1 MPGNRSL
8 GEATPTKEYHLRYFR
23 IVGLIGEGS
32 FGSVYEVCDLRP
44 TLSGANPLGLD
55 RRCALKILH
64 RRQYL
69 AQDMLARAKQER
81 QVLKAARHPFIVRLL
96 CAFRTPGGEMAL
108 VMEYCPNGN
117 LNDFIVRNGQPG
129 LPEALSRKLIAEV
142 LLALG
147 YLHDELDVVFRDLKP
162 ENIVLDVA
170 MHAKLT
176 DFGLAKA
183 EASSGS
189 GARSFVGSM
198 FFVAPEVTPA
208 ASRRY
213 GPAVDIYA
221 LGLVAWVAFT
231 GGVTSR
237 AGSEAF
243 PREAPLLSSCQNQRL
258 PPESHEA
265 MRAWLDERREES
277 FSFGPLPKQSPRGP
291 KQSPRMSS
299 LAFAFVDTTTST
311 EPLRRGSAAELRYH
325 PFFVQSPLHPPLA
338 EFSDWVALLPSV
350 VEEEEPMSPA
360 SVNTEDS
367 WCYGATRGN

>member
-1 MPGNRSL
+1 
-8 GEATPTKEYHLRYFR
+8 
-23 IVGLIGEGS
+23 
-32 FGSVYEVCDLRP
+32 
-44 TLSGANPLGLD
+44 
-55 RRCALKILH
+55 
-64 RRQYL
+64 
-69 AQDMLARAKQER
+69 
-81 QVLKAARHPFIVRLL
+81 
-96 CAFRTPGGEMAL
+96 MAL

-129 LPEALSRKLIAEV
+129 LPEGLSRKLIAEV

-162 ENIVLDVA
+162 ENIVLDA
-170 MHAKLT
+170 GMHAKLT

-183 EASSGS
+183 EASSGM

-198 FFVAPEVTPA
+198 YFVAPEVTPA

-237 AGSEAF
+237 NASEVGF
-243 PREAPLLSSCQNQRL
+243 RDAPLLSSCHNQRL

-265 MRAWLDERREES
+265 MRAWLDERREVQDTA
-277 FSFGPLPKQSPRGP
+277 GPSPQ
-291 KQSPRMSS
+291 QSPRMSS
-299 LAFAFVDTTTST
+299 FAFAFVDTTTST
-311 EPLRRGSAAELRYH
+311 EPLRRGSASELRDH
-325 PFFVQSPLHPPLA
+325 PFFTKSPLHPPLT

-360 SVNTEDS
+360 SVCTEDS
-367 WCYGATRGN
+367 WAYGAATGE

>member
-1 MPGNRSL
+1 MAATIGRS
-8 GEATPTKEYHLRYFR
+8 GW
-23 IVGLIGEGS
+23 
-32 FGSVYEVCDLRP
+32 
-44 TLSGANPLGLD
+44 
-55 RRCALKILH
+55 RRFSSEELWAH
-64 RRQYL
+64 RWR
-69 AQDMLARAKQER
+69 M
-81 QVLKAARHPFIVRLL
+81 
-96 CAFRTPGGEMAL
+96 
-108 VMEYCPNGN
+108 YCPNGN

-183 EASSGS
+183 EASSGT

-243 PREAPLLSSCQNQRL
+243 LRESPLLSSCQNQRL

-277 FSFGPLPKQSPRGP
+277 FSFGPGPKQSPRAP

-311 EPLRRGSAAELRYH
+311 EPLRRGSASELRYH
-325 PFFVQSPLHPPLA
+325 PFFAQSPLHPPLA

-367 WCYGATRGN
+367 WSYGATRGS